1 MSVTNRRWVYIDTSA
16 FVKLCWREEESDALR
31 DHLRGRPL
39 ISSVVLH
46 VEAVRAALRRSPEA
60 VGITQQRLR
69 KVSRLD
75 IAGATIGLASTM
87 LPPEVRSLDAVHLA
101 AARLLD
107 ADLDEIV
114 TYDDR
119 MRQAAVAQGLSVS
132 CPM

>member
-1 MSVTNRRWVYIDTSA
+1 MSVIRRPWVYIDTSA
-16 FVKLCWREEESDALR
+16 FVKLCWREQESEALR
-31 DHLRGRPL
+31 AHLRGRPL

-46 VEAVRAALRRSPEA
+46 VEAVRAALRRSSA
-60 VGITQQRLR
+60 DVAIAQQRLR

-75 IAGATIGLASTM
+75 IAAATIGLASTM

-107 ADLDEIV
+107 VDLDELV

-119 MRQAAVAQGLSVS
+119 TRQAAIAQGLTVS
-132 CPM
+132 SPN

>member
-1 MSVTNRRWVYIDTSA
+1 MSVISRRWVYIDTSA

-31 DHLRGRPL
+31 EHLGGRPL

-101 AARLLD
+101 AARMLD
-107 ADLDEIV
+107 ADLDELI

-119 MRQAAVAQGLSVS
+119 MRQAAIAQGLSVS
-132 CPM
+132 SPN

>member
-1 MSVTNRRWVYIDTSA
+1 MSATNRRWVYIDTSA
-16 FVKLCWREEESDALR
+16 FVKLCWREEESDVLR
-31 DHLRGRPL
+31 DHLGGRPL

-46 VEAVRAALRRSPEA
+46 LEAVRAAMRRSPEA

-87 LPPEVRSLDAVHLA
+87 LPPEVRSLDAIHLA
-101 AARLLD
+101 AATLLD
-107 ADLDEIV
+107 ADLDELV

-119 MRQAAVAQGLSVS
+119 MRQAAIAQGLSVS
-132 CPM
+132 SPN

>member
-1 MSVTNRRWVYIDTSA
+1 MSVISRRWVYIDTSA

-31 DHLRGRPL
+31 EHLGGRPL

-46 VEAVRAALRRSPEA
+46 VEAVRAALRRSSEA

-75 IAGATIGLASTM
+75 IAGATISLASTM
-87 LPPEVRSLDAVHLA
+87 LPQEVRSLDAVHLA

-107 ADLDEIV
+107 ADLDELI

-119 MRQAAVAQGLSVS
+119 MRQAAIAQGLSVS
-132 CPM
+132 SPN